1 MQYKSYQHIE
11 KLGRDEVEG
20 ILKGKCY
27 IQPKIDGTNSVLYLG
42 DDGIVHAGSRKRDLT
57 LTSDNGGFYN
67 AAIRDER
74 VREYLTRHPD
84 HYIYCEW
91 LIPHSIKYYND
102 NAWQHFYIF
111 DVLELNEKGGR
122 YLSFDEYVPLLEE
135 YDLPYIPNLAV
146 IEDPTEEQL
155 IEVMK
160 NNHYLVPEDK
170 IGEGIVIKNYDY
182 KNKYGRTTW
191 AKIVAEEFFDTKSK
205 LRMKNHD
212 LKEAN
217 WEKKIANIYITE
229 PVVRKEFAKILNEY
243 PEASRQ
249 EIIGRVLNAVYNNFI
264 DEDLI
269 TAVKVNKNLVLN
281 FSGLK
286 SESNNIVKETIPELF
301 ERNWTRAQ

>member
-1 MQYKSYQHIE
+1 M
-11 KLGRDEVEG
+11 
-20 ILKGKCY
+20 
-27 IQPKIDGTNSVLYLG
+27 
-42 DDGIVHAGSRKRDLT
+42 
-57 LTSDNGGFYN
+57 
-67 AAIRDER
+67 
-74 VREYLTRHPD
+74 
-84 HYIYCEW
+84 
-91 LIPHSIKYYND
+91 
-102 NAWQHFYIF
+102 
-111 DVLELNEKGGR
+111 
-122 YLSFDEYVPLLEE
+122 EE
-135 YDLPYIPNLAV
+135 FDLPYIPNLAV

-182 KNKYGRTTW
+182 KNKYGRTIW
-191 AKIVAEEFFDTKSK
+191 AKIVAEEFFDTKAK

-243 PEASRQ
+243 TDASRQ

-281 FSGLK
+281 FNGLK
-286 SESNNIVKETIPELF
+286 AESNNIVKTTIPELF
-301 ERNWTRAQ
+301 ERNWVRAR

>member
-20 ILKGKCY
+20 ILNGKCY

-57 LTSDNGGFYN
+57 LSSDNGGFYN

-74 VREYLTRHPD
+74 VREYLAKHPN

-102 NAWQHFYIF
+102 TAWQHFYIF
-111 DVLELNEKGGR
+111 DVFESRDEGGR

-135 YDLPYIPNLAV
+135 FDLPYIPNLAV

-182 KNKYGRTTW
+182 K
-191 AKIVAEEFFDTKSK
+191 
-205 LRMKNHD
+205 
-212 LKEAN
+212 
-217 WEKKIANIYITE
+217 
-229 PVVRKEFAKILNEY
+229 
-243 PEASRQ
+243 RQ
-249 EIIGRVLNAVYNNFI
+249 
-264 DEDLI
+264 
-269 TAVKVNKNLVLN
+269 
-281 FSGLK
+281 S
-286 SESNNIVKETIPELF
+286 
-301 ERNWTRAQ
+301 

>member
-20 ILKGKCY
+20 ILNGKCY

-42 DDGIVHAGSRKRDLT
+42 DDGIVHAGSRKRVLT
-57 LTSDNGGFYN
+57 LTSDNAGFYN
-67 AAIRDER
+67 ATIRDER
-74 VREYLTRHPD
+74 VEQYLNKHPQ
-84 HYIYCEW
+84 HYLYCEW
-91 LIPHSIKYYND
+91 LVPHSIKYYND
-102 NAWQHFYIF
+102 TAWQHFYIF
-111 DVLELNEKGGR
+111 DVFESRDEGGR

-135 YDLPYIPNLAV
+135 FDLPYIPNLAV

-191 AKIVAEEFFDTKSK
+191 AKIVAEEFFDTKAK

-229 PVVRKEFAKILNEY
+229 PVVRKEYAKILNEY
-243 PEASRQ
+243 PDASRQ

-281 FSGLK
+281 FNGLK
-286 SESNNIVKETIPELF
+286 AESNNIVKTTIPELF
-301 ERNWTRAQ
+301 ERNWVRAR

>member
-1 MQYKSYQHIE
+1 
-11 KLGRDEVEG
+11 
-20 ILKGKCY
+20 
-27 IQPKIDGTNSVLYLG
+27 
-42 DDGIVHAGSRKRDLT
+42 
-57 LTSDNGGFYN
+57 
-67 AAIRDER
+67 
-74 VREYLTRHPD
+74 
-84 HYIYCEW
+84 
-91 LIPHSIKYYND
+91 
-102 NAWQHFYIF
+102 
-111 DVLELNEKGGR
+111 
-122 YLSFDEYVPLLEE
+122 
-135 YDLPYIPNLAV
+135 
-146 IEDPTEEQL
+146 
-155 IEVMK
+155 MK

-191 AKIVAEEFFDTKSK
+191 AKIMAEEFFDTKSK

-212 LKEAN
+212 LKETN
-217 WEKKIANIYITE
+217 REKKIANIYITE
-229 PVVRKEFAKILNEY
+229 PIVRKEFAKILNEY

-286 SESNNIVKETIPELF
+286 AESNNIVKETIPELF